1 MGHPPRLVAIHQARW
16 PSADGPTRWLEG
28 SVTLQ
33 NGRIEQLRP
42 KETSPGAPEH
52 GLVLDAAGCT
62 LLPGFVDVHVHGGDG
77 FDTMD
82 ATPEALL
89 GMARFFARHGVTAF
103 CPTTITAPQ
112 EAIRRAVA
120 NVAQVLES
128 TPEERWPGARILG
141 VHLEGPYISP
151 QYPGAQPAQ
160 FIREPDVAEF
170 LELVAAGP
178 VSLITLAPEQPGA
191 EALIAAA
198 QERGVGAVLG
208 HTAASYDQA
217 VAAIRQGAS
226 QATHT
231 FNAMTGLHHRR
242 PGTVGAVLSQ
252 DAIRAQLIADNI
264 HVHPAVMDILGRCKG
279 VEGTILITDAMRAA
293 GLPPGQYDLGGQTVT
308 VAEGA
313 CRLANGSLAG
323 SILTMDRALANFLA
337 ATGWPLEQGWPVSSR
352 TPARSLGLGR
362 EMGAVAPGYRAD
374 LVLLDEDL
382 QAVAT
387 VVGGRLVYLR
397 DEERLG

>member
-16 PSADGPTRWLEG
+16 PSADRPARWLEG

-33 NGRIEQLRP
+33 DGRIEQLHP
-42 KETSPGAPEH
+42 QEAGPGAPGH
-52 GLVLDAAGCT
+52 GPVLDAAGCT

-198 QERGVGAVLG
+198 LERGVGVVLG

-352 TPARSLGLGR
+352 TPTRSLGLGR